1 MTVPD
6 TLYGAVLLSVID
18 FVLSLVLISG
28 IGLLLRLLPLINRL
42 GEVDEDLTH

>member
-28 IGLLLRLLPLINRL
+28 IGLLLRLLPLINHL